1 MDQMLSVGEEVVRSW
16 PLSLESRSKNFL
28 PSKKTKE
35 HKAMKSR
42 KKNYLNGLRG
52 VKFPEKD
59 MFPFLNRPNPGK

>member
-42 KKNYLNGLRG
+42 KKNYLNGFKGSKISRKRY
-52 VKFPEKD
+52 VSVSE
-59 MFPFLNRPNPGK
+59 